1 MAEASTDENPPCD
14 DKAVFSPFKTVNT
27 FIKID
32 NGLLNTSS
40 LDDVTDQ

>member
-1 MAEASTDENPPCD
+1 MAEAGKDENPPCD
-14 DKAVFSPFKTVNT
+14 EKAVFSPFKIVNT
-27 FIKID
+27 YIKLD